1 MKKAGKF
8 PAFFDL
14 KEKKM
19 EQQYLEITAHR
30 LPQFRSH
37 QIQAALKLLEDG
49 NTVPFI
55 ARYRKEMTGSLDEV
69 QLREIQKSYGQVVRL
84 EKRKS
89 DIINR
94 VSEQGKLT
102 ESLKTKIKQAD
113 NMQLLEDL
121 YLPYKQKR
129 KTKAQIAKD
138 AGLEPL
144 ARYILGF
151 NVGIETEAVKYLN
164 PEKGVNT
171 VADVLQGVHEIIA
184 EAFGENVQ
192 LRDWVRQNTLKYGKV
207 VSIVKDKTADEKSV
221 YQLYYDFEQPINKLA
236 SHQILA
242 LNRGENEKILR
253 VKIEFDEQFVLR
265 YFHSRFIGSRQG
277 EAVSIIEDAY
287 TDAYR
292 RFIRPAIE
300 REIRKQLTEN
310 ADEKA
315 INVFGDNLYHLL
327 MQAPLKGRTV
337 LGLDPAFRT
346 GCKLAV
352 IDPTG
357 KFLAKDVIYPHEK
370 AKGQKPNPQLR
381 AEAKDKLKALINDYH
396 VEMVAIGNG
405 TASRESEA
413 FVAEVLKEISTSVY
427 YVIVNEAGASVYSA
441 SKIARDEF
449 PDFNVEERSAV
460 SIARRLQDPLAELI
474 KIDPKSIGVGQYQ
487 HDLPEK
493 ELDSKLAQVIET
505 GVNQVGVNLNTASP
519 QLLEH
524 ISGLNKAIAKNIVKY
539 RDENGKFKTR
549 KELLN
554 VPRLGSKAYEQSAG
568 FLRIV
573 NGSNPLD
580 NTDIHPESYPVAE
593 KVLKANQA
601 VQAEIGTAKLNQ
613 KLNQFNQKQFAAEN
627 QIGEATLADIIL
639 SLKKPGR
646 DFRDTMPMPLL
657 RSDTLHLEDL
667 KPGMQLQGTVR
678 NVVDFGVFVDI
689 GIKQDGLVHISKL
702 SDSYV
707 DNPRN
712 VVAVGD
718 IVDVWVDSVDEK
730 RGRIQLSMIAPAK
743 KKVER

>member
-1 MKKAGKF
+1 
-8 PAFFDL
+8 
-14 KEKKM
+14 M
-19 EQQYLEITAHR
+19 EQQYFEITAHQ
-30 LPQFRSH
+30 LPQLRPH
-37 QIQAALKLLEDG
+37 QIKEALKLLEDG

-69 QLREIQKSYGQVVRL
+69 QLREIQKTYVQVAKL
-84 EKRKS
+84 EKRKA
-89 DIINR
+89 DII
-94 VSEQGKLT
+94 SKIDEQGKLT
-102 ESLKTKIKQAD
+102 AALKAKINQAD

-144 ARYILGF
+144 ARYVLGF
-151 NVGIETEAVKYLN
+151 NSGIATEAAKYLN
-164 PEKGVNT
+164 PEKEIKT
-171 VADVLQGVHEIIA
+171 VDDALQGVHEIIA

-192 LRDWVRQNTLKYGKV
+192 LRDWVRQNTLKHGEI
-207 VSIVKDKTADEKSV
+207 VSKAKDEEADEKGV
-221 YQLYYDFEQPINKLA
+221 YQLYYDFEQPISKMA
-236 SHQILA
+236 SHQTLA
-242 LNRGENEKILR
+242 LDRGEKEKIIR
-253 VKIEFDEQFVLR
+253 VKVELDEQFVLR

-277 EAVSIIEDAY
+277 EAAPIIENAY

-300 REIRKQLTEN
+300 REIRKQLTEK

-327 MQAPLKGRTV
+327 MQAPLKGKTV

-357 KFLAKDVIYPHEK
+357 KFLAKAVIYPHEK
-370 AKGQKPNPQLR
+370 AKGQKPDPKLR
-381 AEAKDKLKALINDYH
+381 AEAKEKLKALINDYH

-413 FVAEVLKEISTSVY
+413 FVAEVLKEISMPVY

-441 SKIARDEF
+441 SQIARDEF

-493 ELDSKLAQVIET
+493 ELDNKLSQVIET

-524 ISGLNKAIAKNIVKY
+524 ISGLNKSIAKNIVKY

-554 VPRLGSKAYEQSAG
+554 VPRLGNKAYEQSAG

-573 NGSNPLD
+573 NGTNPLD
-580 NTDIHPESYPVAE
+580 NTDIHPESYAVAE
-593 KVLKANQA
+593 KLLAANQA
-601 VQAEIGTAKLNQ
+601 AQDEIGTAKLNQ
-613 KLNQFNQKQFAAEN
+613 KLKRFDQKQFAAEN
-627 QIGEATLADIIL
+627 QIGEATLTDIVS
-639 SLKKPGR
+639 SLEKPGR

-667 KPGMQLQGTVR
+667 KPEMQLQGTVR

-689 GIKQDGLVHISKL
+689 GVKQDGLVHISKL

-707 DNPRN
+707 ANPRD

-730 RGRIQLSMIAPAK
+730 RGRIQLSMVAPAEQK
-743 KKVER
+743 AEK

>member
-1 MKKAGKF
+1 
-8 PAFFDL
+8 
-14 KEKKM
+14 M
-19 EQQYLEITAHR
+19 EQQYFEITAHQ
-30 LPQFRSH
+30 LPQLRPH
-37 QIQAALKLLEDG
+37 QIKEALKLLEDG

-69 QLREIQKSYGQVVRL
+69 QLREIQKTYAQVAKL
-84 EKRKS
+84 EKRKA
-89 DIINR
+89 DII
-94 VSEQGKLT
+94 SKIDEQGKLT
-102 ESLKTKIKQAD
+102 AALKAKINQAD

-144 ARYILGF
+144 ARYVLGF
-151 NVGIETEAVKYLN
+151 NSGIATEAAKYLN
-164 PEKGVNT
+164 PEKEIKT
-171 VADVLQGVHEIIA
+171 VDDALQGVHEIIA

-192 LRDWVRQNTLKYGKV
+192 LRDWVRQNTLKHGEI
-207 VSIVKDKTADEKSV
+207 VSKAKDEEADEKGV
-221 YQLYYDFEQPINKLA
+221 YQLYYDFEQPISKMA
-236 SHQILA
+236 SHQTLA
-242 LNRGENEKILR
+242 LDRGEKEKIIR
-253 VKIEFDEQFVLR
+253 VKVELDEQFVLR

-277 EAVSIIEDAY
+277 EAAPIIENAY

-300 REIRKQLTEN
+300 REIRKQLTAK

-327 MQAPLKGRTV
+327 MQAPLKGKTV

-352 IDPTG
+352 IDSTG
-357 KFLAKDVIYPHEK
+357 KFLAKAVIYPHEK
-370 AKGQKPNPQLR
+370 AKGQKPNPKLR
-381 AEAKDKLKALINDYH
+381 AEAKEKLKALINDYH

-413 FVAEVLKEISTSVY
+413 FVAEVLKEISMPVY

-441 SKIARDEF
+441 SQIARDEF

-493 ELDSKLAQVIET
+493 ELDNKLSQVIET
-505 GVNQVGVNLNTASP
+505 GVNQVGVNLNTASS

-524 ISGLNKAIAKNIVKY
+524 ISGLNKSIAKNIVKY

-554 VPRLGSKAYEQSAG
+554 VPRLGNKAYEQSAG

-573 NGSNPLD
+573 NGTNPLD
-580 NTDIHPESYPVAE
+580 NTDIHPESYAVAE
-593 KVLKANQA
+593 KLLAANQA
-601 VQAEIGTAKLNQ
+601 AQNEIGTAKLNQ
-613 KLNQFNQKQFAAEN
+613 KLKRFDQKQFAAEN
-627 QIGEATLADIIL
+627 QIGEATLTDIVS
-639 SLKKPGR
+639 SLEKPGR

-689 GIKQDGLVHISKL
+689 GVKQDGLVHISKL

-707 DNPRN
+707 ANPRD

-730 RGRIQLSMIAPAK
+730 RGRIQLSMVAPAEQK
-743 KKVER
+743 AEK

>member
-1 MKKAGKF
+1 
-8 PAFFDL
+8 
-14 KEKKM
+14 M
-19 EQQYLEITAHR
+19 EQQYLEITAHQLSQLR
-30 LPQFRSH
+30 PH
-37 QIQAALKLLEDG
+37 QIKEALKLLEDG

-69 QLREIQKSYGQVVRL
+69 QLREIQKTYDQVAKI
-84 EKRKS
+84 EKRKA
-89 DIINR
+89 DII
-94 VSEQGKLT
+94 SKIDEQGKLT
-102 ESLKTKIKQAD
+102 ATLKAKIKQAD

-144 ARYILGF
+144 ARYVLGF
-151 NVGIETEAVKYLN
+151 NSDIEAEAAKYLN
-164 PEKGVNT
+164 LEKEIKT
-171 VADVLQGVHEIIA
+171 VDDALQGVHEIIA

-192 LRDWVRQNTLKYGKV
+192 LRDWVRQNTLKHGKI
-207 VSIVKDKTADEKSV
+207 VSKVKDEEADEKGV
-221 YQLYYDFEQPINKLA
+221 YQLYYDFEQPISKMT
-236 SHQILA
+236 SHQTLA
-242 LNRGENEKILR
+242 LDRGEKEKIIR
-253 VKIEFDEQFVLR
+253 VKVELDEQFVLR

-277 EAVSIIEDAY
+277 EAAPIIEDAY

-300 REIRKQLTEN
+300 REIRKQLTEK

-327 MQAPLKGRTV
+327 MQAPLKGKTV

-352 IDPTG
+352 IDSTG
-357 KFLAKDVIYPHEK
+357 KFLAKAVIYPHEK
-370 AKGQKPNPQLR
+370 AKGQKPNPKLR
-381 AEAKDKLKALINDYH
+381 TEAKEKLKALINDYH

-413 FVAEVLKEISTSVY
+413 FVAEVLKEISTPVY

-441 SKIARDEF
+441 SQIARDEF
-449 PDFNVEERSAV
+449 PGFNVEERSAV

-493 ELDSKLAQVIET
+493 ELDNKLSQVIET
-505 GVNQVGVNLNTASP
+505 GVNQVGVDLNTASP

-524 ISGLNKAIAKNIVKY
+524 ISGLNKSIAKNIVKY
-539 RDENGKFKTR
+539 RDENGEFKTR

-554 VPRLGSKAYEQSAG
+554 VPRLGNKAYEQSAG

-573 NGSNPLD
+573 NGINPLD
-580 NTDIHPESYPVAE
+580 NTDIHPESYAVAE
-593 KVLKANQA
+593 KLLAANQA
-601 VQAEIGTAKLNQ
+601 AQDEIGTAKLNQ
-613 KLNQFNQKQFAAEN
+613 KLKQFDQKRFAVDN
-627 QIGEATLADIIL
+627 QIGEATLTDIVS
-639 SLKKPGR
+639 SLEKPGR
-646 DFRDTMPMPLL
+646 DFRETMPMPLL

-689 GIKQDGLVHISKL
+689 GVKQDGLVHISKL

-707 DNPRN
+707 ANPRD

-730 RGRIQLSMIAPAK
+730 RDRIQLSMVAPTEQK
-743 KKVER
+743 SEK

>member
-1 MKKAGKF
+1 
-8 PAFFDL
+8 
-14 KEKKM
+14 M
-19 EQQYLEITAHR
+19 EQQYLEITAHQLSQLR
-30 LPQFRSH
+30 PH
-37 QIQAALKLLEDG
+37 QIKEALKLLEDG

-69 QLREIQKSYGQVVRL
+69 QLREIQKTYDQVAKI
-84 EKRKS
+84 EKRKA
-89 DIINR
+89 DII
-94 VSEQGKLT
+94 SKIDEQGKLT
-102 ESLKTKIKQAD
+102 ATLKAKIKQAD

-138 AGLEPL
+138 AGLESL
-144 ARYILGF
+144 SRYVLGF
-151 NVGIETEAVKYLN
+151 NSGIEAEAAKYLN
-164 PEKGVNT
+164 LEKEIKT
-171 VADVLQGVHEIIA
+171 VDDALQGVHEIIA

-192 LRDWVRQNTLKYGKV
+192 LRDWVRQNTLKHGKI
-207 VSIVKDKTADEKSV
+207 VSKVKDEEADEKGV
-221 YQLYYDFEQPINKLA
+221 YQLYYDFEQPISKMT
-236 SHQILA
+236 SHQTLA
-242 LNRGENEKILR
+242 LDRGEKEKIIR
-253 VKIEFDEQFVLR
+253 VKVELDEQFVLR

-277 EAVSIIEDAY
+277 EAAPIIEDAY

-300 REIRKQLTEN
+300 REIRKQLTEK

-327 MQAPLKGRTV
+327 MQAPLKGKTV

-357 KFLAKDVIYPHEK
+357 KFLAKAVIYPHEK
-370 AKGQKPNPQLR
+370 AKGQKPNPKLR
-381 AEAKDKLKALINDYH
+381 TEAKEKLKALINDYH

-413 FVAEVLKEISTSVY
+413 FVAEVLKEISTPVY

-441 SKIARDEF
+441 SQIARDEF
-449 PDFNVEERSAV
+449 PGFNVEERSAV

-493 ELDSKLAQVIET
+493 ELDNKLSQVIET
-505 GVNQVGVNLNTASP
+505 GVNQVGVDLNTASP

-524 ISGLNKAIAKNIVKY
+524 ISGLNKSIAKNIVKY
-539 RDENGKFKTR
+539 RDEKGEFKTR

-554 VPRLGSKAYEQSAG
+554 VPRLGNKAYEQSAG

-573 NGSNPLD
+573 NGINPLD
-580 NTDIHPESYPVAE
+580 NTDIHPESYAVAE
-593 KVLKANQA
+593 TVLAANQA
-601 VQAEIGTAKLNQ
+601 AQNEIGTAKLNQ
-613 KLNQFNQKQFAAEN
+613 KLKQFDQKRFAADN
-627 QIGEATLADIIL
+627 QIGEATLTDIVS
-639 SLKKPGR
+639 SLEKPGR
-646 DFRDTMPMPLL
+646 DFRETMPMPLL

-689 GIKQDGLVHISKL
+689 GVKQDGLVHISKL

-707 DNPRN
+707 ANPRD

-718 IVDVWVDSVDEK
+718 IVDVWVDGVDEK
-730 RGRIQLSMIAPAK
+730 RGRIQLSMVAPADQK
-743 KKVER
+743 AEK

>member
-1 MKKAGKF
+1 
-8 PAFFDL
+8 
-14 KEKKM
+14 M
-19 EQQYLEITAHR
+19 EQQYFEITAHQ
-30 LPQFRSH
+30 LPQLRPH
-37 QIQAALKLLEDG
+37 QIKEALKLLEDG

-69 QLREIQKSYGQVVRL
+69 QLREIQKTYAQVAKL
-84 EKRKS
+84 EKRKA
-89 DIINR
+89 DII
-94 VSEQGKLT
+94 SKIDEQGKLT
-102 ESLKTKIKQAD
+102 AALKAKINQAD

-144 ARYILGF
+144 ARYVLGF
-151 NVGIETEAVKYLN
+151 NSGIATEAAKYLN
-164 PEKGVNT
+164 PEKEIKT
-171 VADVLQGVHEIIA
+171 VDDALQGVHEIIA

-192 LRDWVRQNTLKYGKV
+192 LRDWVRQNTLKHGEI
-207 VSIVKDKTADEKSV
+207 VSKAKDEEADDKGV
-221 YQLYYDFEQPINKLA
+221 YQLYYDFKQPISKMA
-236 SHQILA
+236 SHQTLA
-242 LNRGENEKILR
+242 LDRGEKEKIIR
-253 VKIEFDEQFVLR
+253 VKVELDEQFVLR

-277 EAVSIIEDAY
+277 EAAPIIENAY

-300 REIRKQLTEN
+300 REIRKQLTEK

-327 MQAPLKGRTV
+327 MQAPLKGKTV

-357 KFLAKDVIYPHEK
+357 KFLAKAVIYPHEK
-370 AKGQKPNPQLR
+370 AKGQKPDPKLR
-381 AEAKDKLKALINDYH
+381 AEAKEKLKTLINDYH

-441 SKIARDEF
+441 SQIARDEF

-493 ELDSKLAQVIET
+493 ELDNKLSQVIET

-519 QLLEH
+519 QLLAH
-524 ISGLNKAIAKNIVKY
+524 ISGLNKSIAKNIVKY

-554 VPRLGSKAYEQSAG
+554 VPRLGNKAYEQSAG

-573 NGSNPLD
+573 NGTNPLD
-580 NTDIHPESYPVAE
+580 NTDIHPESYAVAE
-593 KVLKANQA
+593 KLLAANQA
-601 VQAEIGTAKLNQ
+601 TENEIGTTKLNQ
-613 KLNQFNQKQFAAEN
+613 KLKQFDQKQFATDN
-627 QIGEATLADIIL
+627 QIGEATLMDIVS
-639 SLKKPGR
+639 SLEKPGR
-646 DFRDTMPMPLL
+646 DFRETMPMPLL

-689 GIKQDGLVHISKL
+689 GVKQDGLVHISKL

-707 DNPRN
+707 ANPRD

-718 IVDVWVDSVDEK
+718 IVDVWVDGVDEK
-730 RGRIQLSMIAPAK
+730 RGRIQLSMVAPADQK
-743 KKVER
+743 AEK

>member
-1 MKKAGKF
+1 
-8 PAFFDL
+8 
-14 KEKKM
+14 M
-19 EQQYLEITAHR
+19 EQQYLEITAHQ
-30 LPQFRSH
+30 LPQLRPH
-37 QIQAALKLLEDG
+37 QIKEALKLLEDG

-69 QLREIQKSYGQVVRL
+69 QLREIQKTYDQVAKI
-84 EKRKS
+84 EKRKA
-89 DIINR
+89 DII
-94 VSEQGKLT
+94 SKIDEQGKLT
-102 ESLKTKIKQAD
+102 VTLKAKINQAD

-144 ARYILGF
+144 ARYVLGF
-151 NVGIETEAVKYLN
+151 NSEIEAEAAKYLN
-164 PEKGVNT
+164 PAKKITT
-171 VADVLQGVHEIIA
+171 VDDALQGVHEIIA

-192 LRDWVRQNTLKYGKV
+192 LRDWVRQNTLKHGKI
-207 VSIVKDKTADEKSV
+207 VSKVKNEEADEKGV
-221 YQLYYDFEQPINKLA
+221 YQLYYDFEQPISKMA
-236 SHQILA
+236 SHQTLA
-242 LNRGENEKILR
+242 LDRGEKEKIIR
-253 VKIEFDEQFVLR
+253 VKVELDEQFVLR

-277 EAVSIIEDAY
+277 ETAPIIENAY

-300 REIRKQLTEN
+300 REIRKQLTEK

-327 MQAPLKGRTV
+327 MQAPLKGKTV

-357 KFLAKDVIYPHEK
+357 KFLAKAVIYPHEK
-370 AKGQKPNPQLR
+370 AKGQKPDPKLR
-381 AEAKDKLKALINDYH
+381 AEAKEKLKALINDYH

-413 FVAEVLKEISTSVY
+413 FVAEVLKEISTAVY

-441 SKIARDEF
+441 SQIARDEF

-493 ELDSKLAQVIET
+493 ELDNKLSQVIET

-524 ISGLNKAIAKNIVKY
+524 ISGLDKSIAKNIVKY

-554 VPRLGSKAYEQSAG
+554 VPRLGNKAYEQSAG

-573 NGSNPLD
+573 NGTNPLD
-580 NTDIHPESYPVAE
+580 NTDIHPESYAVAE
-593 KVLKANQA
+593 KLLAANQA
-601 VQAEIGTAKLNQ
+601 AQDEIGTTKLNQ
-613 KLNQFNQKQFAAEN
+613 KLKHFDQKQFAADN
-627 QIGEATLADIIL
+627 QIGEATLADIVS
-639 SLKKPGR
+639 SLEKPGR

-689 GIKQDGLVHISKL
+689 GVKQDGLVHISKL

-707 DNPRN
+707 ANPRD

-730 RGRIQLSMIAPAK
+730 RGRIQLSMVAPAEQ
-743 KKVER
+743 KVEK

>member
-1 MKKAGKF
+1 
-8 PAFFDL
+8 
-14 KEKKM
+14 M
-19 EQQYLEITAHR
+19 EQQYLEITAHQ
-30 LPQFRSH
+30 LPQLRPH
-37 QIQAALKLLEDG
+37 QIKETLKLLEDG

-69 QLREIQKSYGQVVRL
+69 QLREIQKTYDQVAKI
-84 EKRKS
+84 EKRKA
-89 DIINR
+89 DII
-94 VSEQGKLT
+94 SKIDEQGKLT
-102 ESLKTKIKQAD
+102 ATLKTKINQAD

-138 AGLEPL
+138 VGLEPL
-144 ARYILGF
+144 ARYVLGF
-151 NVGIETEAVKYLN
+151 NSGIKAEAAKYLN
-164 PEKGVNT
+164 PAKEIMT
-171 VADVLQGVHEIIA
+171 VDDALQGVHEIIA

-192 LRDWVRQNTLKYGKV
+192 LRDWVRQNTLKHGKI
-207 VSIVKDKTADEKSV
+207 VSKVKDEEADEKGV
-221 YQLYYDFEQPINKLA
+221 YQLYYDFEQPISKMA
-236 SHQILA
+236 SHQTLA
-242 LNRGENEKILR
+242 LDRGEKEKIIR
-253 VKIEFDEQFVLR
+253 VRVELDEQFVLR

-277 EAVSIIEDAY
+277 EVAPIIENAY

-300 REIRKQLTEN
+300 REIRKQLTEK

-327 MQAPLKGRTV
+327 MQAPLKGKTV

-357 KFLAKDVIYPHEK
+357 KFLAKAVIYPHEK
-370 AKGQKPNPQLR
+370 AKGQKPNPKLR
-381 AEAKDKLKALINDYH
+381 AEAKEKLKALINDYH

-413 FVAEVLKEISTSVY
+413 FVAEVLKEISTPVY

-441 SKIARDEF
+441 SQIARDEF

-493 ELDSKLAQVIET
+493 ELDNKLSQVIET

-524 ISGLNKAIAKNIVKY
+524 ISGLNKSIAKNIVKY

-554 VPRLGSKAYEQSAG
+554 VPRLGNKAYEQSAG

-573 NGSNPLD
+573 NGTNPLD
-580 NTDIHPESYPVAE
+580 NTDIHPESYAVAE
-593 KVLKANQA
+593 KLLAANQA
-601 VQAEIGTAKLNQ
+601 AQDEIGTAKLNQ
-613 KLNQFNQKQFAAEN
+613 KLKRFDQKQFAAEN
-627 QIGEATLADIIL
+627 QIGEATLTDIVS
-639 SLKKPGR
+639 SLEKPGR

-689 GIKQDGLVHISKL
+689 GVKQDGLVHISKL

-707 DNPRN
+707 ANPRD

-730 RGRIQLSMIAPAK
+730 RGRIQLSMVAPAEQK
-743 KKVER
+743 AEK

>member
-1 MKKAGKF
+1 
-8 PAFFDL
+8 
-14 KEKKM
+14 M
-19 EQQYLEITAHR
+19 EQQYLEITAHQLSQLR
-30 LPQFRSH
+30 PH
-37 QIQAALKLLEDG
+37 QIKEALKLLEDG

-55 ARYRKEMTGSLDEV
+55 ARYRKEMTGSLDEI
-69 QLREIQKSYGQVVRL
+69 QLREIQKTYDQVAKI
-84 EKRKS
+84 EKRKA
-89 DIINR
+89 DII
-94 VSEQGKLT
+94 SKIDEQGKLT
-102 ESLKTKIKQAD
+102 ATLKAKIKQAD

-144 ARYILGF
+144 ARYVLGF
-151 NVGIETEAVKYLN
+151 NSDIEAEAAKYLN
-164 PEKGVNT
+164 LEKGIKT
-171 VADVLQGVHEIIA
+171 VDDALQGVHEIIA

-192 LRDWVRQNTLKYGKV
+192 LRDWVRQNTLKHGKI
-207 VSIVKDKTADEKSV
+207 VSKVKDEEADEKGV
-221 YQLYYDFEQPINKLA
+221 YQLYYDFEQPISKMT
-236 SHQILA
+236 SHQTLA
-242 LNRGENEKILR
+242 LDRGEKEKIIR
-253 VKIEFDEQFVLR
+253 VKVELDEQFVLR

-277 EAVSIIEDAY
+277 EAAPIIEDAY

-300 REIRKQLTEN
+300 REIRKQLTEK

-327 MQAPLKGRTV
+327 MQAPLKGKTV

-357 KFLAKDVIYPHEK
+357 KFLAKAVIYPHEK
-370 AKGQKPNPQLR
+370 AKGQKPNPKLR
-381 AEAKDKLKALINDYH
+381 TEAKEKLKALINDYH

-441 SKIARDEF
+441 SQIARDEF
-449 PDFNVEERSAV
+449 PGFNVEERSAV

-493 ELDSKLAQVIET
+493 ELDNKLSQVIET
-505 GVNQVGVNLNTASP
+505 GVNQVGVDLNTASP

-524 ISGLNKAIAKNIVKY
+524 ISGLNKSIAKNIVKY
-539 RDENGKFKTR
+539 RDEKGEFKTR

-554 VPRLGSKAYEQSAG
+554 VPRLGNKAYEQSAG

-573 NGSNPLD
+573 NGINPLD
-580 NTDIHPESYPVAE
+580 NTDIHPESYAVAE
-593 KVLKANQA
+593 KVLAANQA
-601 VQAEIGTAKLNQ
+601 AQDEIGTAKLNQ
-613 KLNQFNQKQFAAEN
+613 KLKQFDQKRFAADN
-627 QIGEATLADIIL
+627 QIGEATLTDIVS
-639 SLKKPGR
+639 SLEKTGR
-646 DFRDTMPMPLL
+646 DFRETMPMPLL

-689 GIKQDGLVHISKL
+689 GVKQDGLVHISKL

-707 DNPRN
+707 ANPRD

-718 IVDVWVDSVDEK
+718 IVDVWVDGVDEK
-730 RGRIQLSMIAPAK
+730 RGRIQLSMVAPADQK
-743 KKVER
+743 AEK

>member
-1 MKKAGKF
+1 
-8 PAFFDL
+8 
-14 KEKKM
+14 M
-19 EQQYLEITAHR
+19 EQQYLEITTHQ
-30 LPQFRSH
+30 LPQLRPH
-37 QIQAALKLLEDG
+37 QIKEALKLLEDG

-69 QLREIQKSYGQVVRL
+69 QLREIQKTYDQVAKI
-84 EKRKS
+84 EKRKA
-89 DIINR
+89 DII
-94 VSEQGKLT
+94 SKIDEQGKLT
-102 ESLKTKIKQAD
+102 ATLKAKINQAD

-144 ARYILGF
+144 ARYVLGF
-151 NVGIETEAVKYLN
+151 NSRIEAEAAKYLN
-164 PEKGVNT
+164 PAKEIMT
-171 VADVLQGVHEIIA
+171 VDDALQGVHEIIA

-192 LRDWVRQNTLKYGKV
+192 LRDWVRQNTLKHGKI
-207 VSIVKDKTADEKSV
+207 VSKVKDEEADEKGV
-221 YQLYYDFEQPINKLA
+221 YQLYYDFEQPISKMA
-236 SHQILA
+236 SHQTLA
-242 LNRGENEKILR
+242 LDRGEKEKIIR
-253 VKIEFDEQFVLR
+253 VKVELDEQFVLR

-277 EAVSIIEDAY
+277 EAAPIIEDAY

-300 REIRKQLTEN
+300 REIRKQLTEK

-327 MQAPLKGRTV
+327 MQAPLKGKTV

-357 KFLAKDVIYPHEK
+357 KFLAKAVIYPHEK
-370 AKGQKPNPQLR
+370 AKGQKPNPKLR
-381 AEAKDKLKALINDYH
+381 AEAKEKLKALINDYH

-413 FVAEVLKEISTSVY
+413 FVAEVLKGISTPVY

-441 SKIARDEF
+441 SQIARDEF

-493 ELDSKLAQVIET
+493 ELDNKLSQVIET

-524 ISGLNKAIAKNIVKY
+524 ISGLNKSIAKNIVKY

-554 VPRLGSKAYEQSAG
+554 VPRLGNKAYEQSAG

-573 NGSNPLD
+573 NGTNPLD
-580 NTDIHPESYPVAE
+580 NTDIHPESYAVAE
-593 KVLKANQA
+593 KLLAANQA
-601 VQAEIGTAKLNQ
+601 AQDEIGTTKLNQ
-613 KLNQFNQKQFAAEN
+613 KLKHFDQKQFAADN
-627 QIGEATLADIIL
+627 QIGEATLADIVS
-639 SLKKPGR
+639 SLEKSGR

-689 GIKQDGLVHISKL
+689 GVKQDGLVHISKL

-707 DNPRN
+707 ANPRD

-730 RGRIQLSMIAPAK
+730 RGRIQLSMVAPAEQ
-743 KKVER
+743 KVEK

>member
-1 MKKAGKF
+1 
-8 PAFFDL
+8 
-14 KEKKM
+14 M
-19 EQQYLEITAHR
+19 EQQYLEITAHQ
-30 LPQFRSH
+30 LPQLRPH
-37 QIQAALKLLEDG
+37 QIKEALKLLEDG

-69 QLREIQKSYGQVVRL
+69 QLREIQKTYDQVAKI
-84 EKRKS
+84 EKRKA
-89 DIINR
+89 DII
-94 VSEQGKLT
+94 SKIDEQGKLT
-102 ESLKTKIKQAD
+102 AALKAKINQAD

-144 ARYILGF
+144 ARYVLGF
-151 NVGIETEAVKYLN
+151 NSSIEAEAAKYLN
-164 PEKGVNT
+164 PEKEITT
-171 VADVLQGVHEIIA
+171 VDDALQGVHEIIA

-192 LRDWVRQNTLKYGKV
+192 LRDWVRQNTLKHGKI
-207 VSIVKDKTADEKSV
+207 VSKVKDEEADEKGV
-221 YQLYYDFEQPINKLA
+221 YQLYYDFEQPISKMA
-236 SHQILA
+236 SHQTLA
-242 LNRGENEKILR
+242 LDRGEKEKIIR
-253 VKIEFDEQFVLR
+253 VKVELDEQFVLR

-277 EAVSIIEDAY
+277 EAAPMIEDAY

-300 REIRKQLTEN
+300 REIRKQLTEK

-327 MQAPLKGRTV
+327 MQAPLKGKTV

-357 KFLAKDVIYPHEK
+357 KFLAKAVIYPHEK
-370 AKGQKPNPQLR
+370 AKGQKPNPKLR
-381 AEAKDKLKALINDYH
+381 AEAKEKLKGLINDYH

-413 FVAEVLKEISTSVY
+413 FVAEVLKEISTPVY

-441 SKIARDEF
+441 SQIARDEF

-493 ELDSKLAQVIET
+493 ELDNKLSQVIET

-524 ISGLNKAIAKNIVKY
+524 ISGLNKSIAKNIVKY

-554 VPRLGSKAYEQSAG
+554 VPRLGNKAYEQSAG

-573 NGSNPLD
+573 NGTNPLD
-580 NTDIHPESYPVAE
+580 NTDIHPESYVVAE
-593 KVLKANQA
+593 KLLAANQA
-601 VQAEIGTAKLNQ
+601 AQDEIGTAKLNQ
-613 KLNQFNQKQFAAEN
+613 KLKQFDQKQFAADN
-627 QIGEATLADIIL
+627 QIGEATLTDIVS
-639 SLKKPGR
+639 SLEKPGR

-689 GIKQDGLVHISKL
+689 GVKQDGLVHISKL

-707 DNPRN
+707 ANPWD

-730 RGRIQLSMIAPAK
+730 RGRIQLSMVAPTEQKAEK
-743 KKVER
+743 WPIKNCNG

>member
-1 MKKAGKF
+1 
-8 PAFFDL
+8 
-14 KEKKM
+14 M
-19 EQQYLEITAHR
+19 EQQYFEITAHQ
-30 LPQFRSH
+30 LPQLRPH
-37 QIQAALKLLEDG
+37 QIKEALKLLEDG

-69 QLREIQKSYGQVVRL
+69 QLREIQKTYAQVAKL
-84 EKRKS
+84 EKRKA
-89 DIINR
+89 DII
-94 VSEQGKLT
+94 SKIDEQGKLT
-102 ESLKTKIKQAD
+102 AALKAKINQAD

-144 ARYILGF
+144 ARYVLGF
-151 NVGIETEAVKYLN
+151 NSGIATEAAKYLN
-164 PEKGVNT
+164 PEKEIKT
-171 VADVLQGVHEIIA
+171 VDDALQGVHEIIA

-192 LRDWVRQNTLKYGKV
+192 LRDWVRQNTLKHGEI
-207 VSIVKDKTADEKSV
+207 VSKAKYEEADEKGV
-221 YQLYYDFEQPINKLA
+221 YQLYYDFEQPISKMA
-236 SHQILA
+236 SHQTLA
-242 LNRGENEKILR
+242 LDRGEKEKIIR
-253 VKIEFDEQFVLR
+253 VKVELDEQFVLC

-277 EAVSIIEDAY
+277 EAAPIIENAY

-300 REIRKQLTEN
+300 REIRKQLTEK

-327 MQAPLKGRTV
+327 MQAPLKGKTV

-357 KFLAKDVIYPHEK
+357 KFLAKAVIYPHEK
-370 AKGQKPNPQLR
+370 AKGPKLR
-381 AEAKDKLKALINDYH
+381 VEAKEKLKALINDYH

-441 SKIARDEF
+441 SQIARDEF

-493 ELDSKLAQVIET
+493 ELDNKLGQVIET

-519 QLLEH
+519 QLLAH
-524 ISGLNKAIAKNIVKY
+524 ISGLNKSIAKNIVKY

-554 VPRLGSKAYEQSAG
+554 VPRLGNKAYEQSAG

-573 NGSNPLD
+573 NGTNPLD
-580 NTDIHPESYPVAE
+580 NTDIHPESYAVAE
-593 KVLKANQA
+593 KLLAANQA
-601 VQAEIGTAKLNQ
+601 TEDEIGTTKLNQ
-613 KLNQFNQKQFAAEN
+613 KLKQFDQKQFATDN
-627 QIGEATLADIIL
+627 QIGEATLMDIVS
-639 SLKKPGR
+639 SLEKPGR
-646 DFRDTMPMPLL
+646 DFRETMPMPLL

-689 GIKQDGLVHISKL
+689 GVKQDGLVHISKL

-707 DNPRN
+707 ANPRD

-718 IVDVWVDSVDEK
+718 IVDVWVDGVDEK
-730 RGRIQLSMIAPAK
+730 RGRIQLSMVAPADQKAK
-743 KKVER
+743 K

>member
-1 MKKAGKF
+1 
-8 PAFFDL
+8 
-14 KEKKM
+14 M
-19 EQQYLEITAHR
+19 EQQYFEITAHQ
-30 LPQFRSH
+30 LPQLRPH
-37 QIQAALKLLEDG
+37 QIKEALKLLEDG

-69 QLREIQKSYGQVVRL
+69 QLREIQKTYAQVAKL
-84 EKRKS
+84 EKRKA
-89 DIINR
+89 DII
-94 VSEQGKLT
+94 SKIDEQGKLT
-102 ESLKTKIKQAD
+102 AALKAKINQAD

-144 ARYILGF
+144 ARYVLGF
-151 NVGIETEAVKYLN
+151 NSGIATEAAKYLN
-164 PEKGVNT
+164 PEKEIKT
-171 VADVLQGVHEIIA
+171 VDDALQGVHEIIA

-192 LRDWVRQNTLKYGKV
+192 LRDWVRQNTLKHGEI
-207 VSIVKDKTADEKSV
+207 VSKAKDEEADEKGV
-221 YQLYYDFEQPINKLA
+221 YQLYYDFEQPISKMA
-236 SHQILA
+236 SHQTLA
-242 LNRGENEKILR
+242 LDRGEKEKIIR
-253 VKIEFDEQFVLR
+253 VKVELDEQFVLR

-277 EAVSIIEDAY
+277 EAAPIIENAY

-300 REIRKQLTEN
+300 REIRKQLTEK

-327 MQAPLKGRTV
+327 MQAPLKGKTV

-357 KFLAKDVIYPHEK
+357 KFLAKAVIYPHEK
-370 AKGQKPNPQLR
+370 AKGQKPDPKLR
-381 AEAKDKLKALINDYH
+381 AEAKEKLKALINDYH

-413 FVAEVLKEISTSVY
+413 FVAEVLREISTSVY

-441 SKIARDEF
+441 SQIARDEF

-493 ELDSKLAQVIET
+493 ELDNKLSQVIET

-519 QLLEH
+519 QLLAH
-524 ISGLNKAIAKNIVKY
+524 ISGLNKSIAKNIVKY

-554 VPRLGSKAYEQSAG
+554 VPRLGNKAYEQSAG

-573 NGSNPLD
+573 NGTNPLD
-580 NTDIHPESYPVAE
+580 NTDIHPESYAVTE
-593 KVLKANQA
+593 KLLAANQA
-601 VQAEIGTAKLNQ
+601 TEDEIGTTKLNQ
-613 KLNQFNQKQFAAEN
+613 KLKQFDQKQFATDN
-627 QIGEATLADIIL
+627 QIGEATLMDIVS
-639 SLKKPGR
+639 SLEKPGR
-646 DFRDTMPMPLL
+646 DFRETMPMPLL

-689 GIKQDGLVHISKL
+689 GVKQDGLVHISKL

-707 DNPRN
+707 ANPRN

-718 IVDVWVDSVDEK
+718 IVDVWVDGVDEK
-730 RGRIQLSMIAPAK
+730 RGRIQLSMVAPADQK
-743 KKVER
+743 AEK

>member
-1 MKKAGKF
+1 
-8 PAFFDL
+8 
-14 KEKKM
+14 M
-19 EQQYLEITAHR
+19 EQQYFEITAHQ
-30 LPQFRSH
+30 LPQLRPH
-37 QIQAALKLLEDG
+37 QIKEALKLLEDG

-69 QLREIQKSYGQVVRL
+69 QLREIQKTYAQVAKL
-84 EKRKS
+84 EKRKA
-89 DIINR
+89 DII
-94 VSEQGKLT
+94 SKIDEQGKLT
-102 ESLKTKIKQAD
+102 AALKAKINQAD

-144 ARYILGF
+144 ARYVLGF
-151 NVGIETEAVKYLN
+151 NSGIATEAAKYLN
-164 PEKGVNT
+164 PEKEIKT
-171 VADVLQGVHEIIA
+171 VDDALQGVHEIIA

-192 LRDWVRQNTLKYGKV
+192 LRDWVRQNTLKHGEI
-207 VSIVKDKTADEKSV
+207 VSKAKDEEADEKGV
-221 YQLYYDFEQPINKLA
+221 YQLYYDFEQPISKMA
-236 SHQILA
+236 SHQTLA
-242 LNRGENEKILR
+242 LDRGEKEKIIR
-253 VKIEFDEQFVLR
+253 VKVELDEQFVLR

-277 EAVSIIEDAY
+277 EAAPIIENAY

-300 REIRKQLTEN
+300 REIRKQLTEK

-327 MQAPLKGRTV
+327 MQAPLKGKTV

-357 KFLAKDVIYPHEK
+357 KFLAKAVIYPHEK
-370 AKGQKPNPQLR
+370 AKGQKPNPKLR
-381 AEAKDKLKALINDYH
+381 AEAKEKLKALINDYH

-441 SKIARDEF
+441 SQIARDEF

-493 ELDSKLAQVIET
+493 ELDNKLSQVIET

-519 QLLEH
+519 QLLAH
-524 ISGLNKAIAKNIVKY
+524 ISGLNKSIAKNIVKY

-554 VPRLGSKAYEQSAG
+554 VPRLGNKAYEQSAG

-573 NGSNPLD
+573 NGTNPLD
-580 NTDIHPESYPVAE
+580 NTDIHPESYAVAE
-593 KVLKANQA
+593 KLLAANQA
-601 VQAEIGTAKLNQ
+601 TEDEIGTTKLNQ
-613 KLNQFNQKQFAAEN
+613 KLKQFDQKQFATDN
-627 QIGEATLADIIL
+627 QIGEATLMDIVS
-639 SLKKPGR
+639 SLEKPGR
-646 DFRDTMPMPLL
+646 DFRETMPMPLL

-689 GIKQDGLVHISKL
+689 GVKQDGLVHISKL

-707 DNPRN
+707 ANPRN

-718 IVDVWVDSVDEK
+718 IVDVWVDGVDEK
-730 RGRIQLSMIAPAK
+730 RGRIQLSMVAPADQK
-743 KKVER
+743 AEK

>member
-1 MKKAGKF
+1 
-8 PAFFDL
+8 
-14 KEKKM
+14 M
-19 EQQYLEITAHR
+19 EQQYLEITAHQ
-30 LPQFRSH
+30 LPQLRPH
-37 QIQAALKLLEDG
+37 QIKEALKLLEDG

-69 QLREIQKSYGQVVRL
+69 QLREIQKTYDQVAKI
-84 EKRKS
+84 EKRKA
-89 DIINR
+89 DII
-94 VSEQGKLT
+94 SKIDEQGELT
-102 ESLKTKIKQAD
+102 ATLKAKINQAD

-144 ARYILGF
+144 ARYVLGF
-151 NVGIETEAVKYLN
+151 NSGIEAEAAKYLN
-164 PEKGVNT
+164 PAKEIMT
-171 VADVLQGVHEIIA
+171 VDDALQGVHEIIT

-192 LRDWVRQNTLKYGKV
+192 LRDWVRQNTLKHGKI
-207 VSIVKDKTADEKSV
+207 VSKVKDEEADEKGV
-221 YQLYYDFEQPINKLA
+221 YQLYYDFEQPISKMA
-236 SHQILA
+236 SHQTLA
-242 LNRGENEKILR
+242 LDRGEKEKIIR
-253 VKIEFDEQFVLR
+253 VKVELDEQFVLR

-277 EAVSIIEDAY
+277 EAAPIIENAY

-300 REIRKQLTEN
+300 REIRKQLTAK

-327 MQAPLKGRTV
+327 MQAPLKGKTV

-352 IDPTG
+352 IDSTG
-357 KFLAKDVIYPHEK
+357 KFLAKAVIYPHEK
-370 AKGQKPNPQLR
+370 AKGQKPNPKLR
-381 AEAKDKLKALINDYH
+381 AEAKEKLKALINDYH

-413 FVAEVLKEISTSVY
+413 FVAEVLKEISMPVY

-441 SKIARDEF
+441 SQIARDEF

-493 ELDSKLAQVIET
+493 ELDNKLSQVIET

-524 ISGLNKAIAKNIVKY
+524 ISGLNKSIAKNIVKY

-554 VPRLGSKAYEQSAG
+554 VPRLGNKAYEQSAG

-573 NGSNPLD
+573 NGTNPLD
-580 NTDIHPESYPVAE
+580 NTDIHPESYAVAE
-593 KVLKANQA
+593 KLLAANQA
-601 VQAEIGTAKLNQ
+601 AQNEIGTAKLNQ
-613 KLNQFNQKQFAAEN
+613 KLKRFDQKQFAAEN
-627 QIGEATLADIIL
+627 QIGEATLTDIVS
-639 SLKKPGR
+639 SLEKPGR
-646 DFRDTMPMPLL
+646 DFRDTMPMPLP

-689 GIKQDGLVHISKL
+689 GVKQDGLVHISKL

-707 DNPRN
+707 ANPRD

-730 RGRIQLSMIAPAK
+730 RGRIQLSMVAPAEQK
-743 KKVER
+743 AEK

>member
-1 MKKAGKF
+1 
-8 PAFFDL
+8 
-14 KEKKM
+14 M
-19 EQQYLEITAHR
+19 EQQYLEITAHK
-30 LPQFRSH
+30 LPQLQPH
-37 QIQAALKLLEDG
+37 QIKEALKLLEDG

-69 QLREIQKSYGQVVRL
+69 QLREIEKTYDQVAKL
-84 EKRKS
+84 EKRKT
-89 DIINR
+89 DII
-94 VSEQGKLT
+94 SKIDEQGKLT
-102 ESLKTKIKQAD
+102 ATLKIKINQAD

-144 ARYILGF
+144 ARYVLGF
-151 NVGIETEAVKYLN
+151 NSEIAAEAAKYLN
-164 PEKGVNT
+164 PEKEIIT
-171 VADVLQGVHEIIA
+171 VDDALQGVHEIIA

-192 LRDWVRQNTLKYGKV
+192 LRDWVRQNTLKYGKI
-207 VSIVKDKTADEKSV
+207 VSKVKNEEADEKKV
-221 YQLYYDFEQPINKLA
+221 YQLYYDFEQQVGKMA
-236 SHQILA
+236 SHQTLA
-242 LNRGENEKILR
+242 LDRGEKEKVIR
-253 VKIEFDEQFVLR
+253 VKVDLDEQFVLR

-277 EAVSIIEDAY
+277 EATLIIENAY

-300 REIRKQLTEN
+300 REIRKQLTEK

-327 MQAPLKGRTV
+327 MQAPLKGKTV

-357 KFLAKDVIYPHEK
+357 KFLAKAVIYPHEK
-370 AKGQKPNPQLR
+370 AKGQKPNLKLR

-396 VEMVAIGNG
+396 VEMIAIGNG

-441 SKIARDEF
+441 SQIARDEF

-493 ELDSKLAQVIET
+493 ELDNKLAQVIET

-524 ISGLNKAIAKNIVKY
+524 ISGLNKSIAKNIVKY

-549 KELLN
+549 KELLK
-554 VPRLGSKAYEQSAG
+554 VPRLGNKAYEQSAG

-573 NGSNPLD
+573 NGTNPLD
-580 NTDIHPESYPVAE
+580 NTDIHPESYAVAE
-593 KVLKANQA
+593 KLLEANQA
-601 VQAEIGTAKLNQ
+601 AQSEIGTTELNQ
-613 KLNQFNQKQFAAEN
+613 KLKRFDQKRFAADI
-627 QIGEATLADIIL
+627 QIGEATLKDIVS
-639 SLKKPGR
+639 SLEKPGR

-657 RSDTLHLEDL
+657 RSDTLHIEDL

-689 GIKQDGLVHISKL
+689 GVKQDGLVHISKL

-707 DNPRN
+707 ANPRD

-730 RGRIQLSMIAPAK
+730 RGRIQLSMIAPTEQKA
-743 KKVER
+743 EE

>member
-1 MKKAGKF
+1 
-8 PAFFDL
+8 
-14 KEKKM
+14 M
-19 EQQYLEITAHR
+19 EQQYFEITAHQ
-30 LPQFRSH
+30 LPQLRPH
-37 QIQAALKLLEDG
+37 QIKEALKLLEDG

-69 QLREIQKSYGQVVRL
+69 QLREIQKTYAQVAKL
-84 EKRKS
+84 EKRKA
-89 DIINR
+89 DII
-94 VSEQGKLT
+94 SKIDEQGKLT
-102 ESLKTKIKQAD
+102 AALKAKINQAD

-144 ARYILGF
+144 ARYVLGF
-151 NVGIETEAVKYLN
+151 NSGIATEAAKYLN
-164 PEKGVNT
+164 PEKEIKT
-171 VADVLQGVHEIIA
+171 VDDALQGVHEIIA

-192 LRDWVRQNTLKYGKV
+192 LRDWVRQNTLKHGEI
-207 VSIVKDKTADEKSV
+207 VSKAKDEEADEKGV
-221 YQLYYDFEQPINKLA
+221 YQLYYDFEQPISKMA
-236 SHQILA
+236 SHQTLA
-242 LNRGENEKILR
+242 LDRGEKEKIIR
-253 VKIEFDEQFVLR
+253 VKVELDEQFVLR

-277 EAVSIIEDAY
+277 EAAPIIENAY

-300 REIRKQLTEN
+300 REIRKQLTEK

-327 MQAPLKGRTV
+327 MQAPLKGKTV

-357 KFLAKDVIYPHEK
+357 KFLAKAVIYPHEK
-370 AKGQKPNPQLR
+370 AKGQKPNPKLR
-381 AEAKDKLKALINDYH
+381 AEAKEKLKALINDYH

-441 SKIARDEF
+441 SQIARDEF

-493 ELDSKLAQVIET
+493 ELDNKLSQVIET

-519 QLLEH
+519 QLLAH
-524 ISGLNKAIAKNIVKY
+524 ISGLNKSIAKNIVKY

-554 VPRLGSKAYEQSAG
+554 VPRLGNKAYEQSAG

-573 NGSNPLD
+573 NGTNPLD
-580 NTDIHPESYPVAE
+580 NTDIHPESYAVAE
-593 KVLKANQA
+593 KLLAANQA
-601 VQAEIGTAKLNQ
+601 TEDEIGTTKLNQ
-613 KLNQFNQKQFAAEN
+613 KLKQFDQKQFATDN
-627 QIGEATLADIIL
+627 QIGEATLMDIVS
-639 SLKKPGR
+639 SLEKPGR
-646 DFRDTMPMPLL
+646 DFRETMPMPLL

-689 GIKQDGLVHISKL
+689 GVKQDGLVHISKL

-707 DNPRN
+707 ANPRD

-718 IVDVWVDSVDEK
+718 IVDVWVDGVDEK
-730 RGRIQLSMIAPAK
+730 RGRIQLSMVAPADQK
-743 KKVER
+743 AEK

>member
-1 MKKAGKF
+1 
-8 PAFFDL
+8 
-14 KEKKM
+14 M
-19 EQQYLEITAHR
+19 EQQYFEITAHQ
-30 LPQFRSH
+30 LPQLRPH
-37 QIQAALKLLEDG
+37 QIKEALKLLEDG

-69 QLREIQKSYGQVVRL
+69 QLREIQKTYAQVAKL
-84 EKRKS
+84 EKRKA
-89 DIINR
+89 DII
-94 VSEQGKLT
+94 SKIDEQGKLT
-102 ESLKTKIKQAD
+102 AALKAKINQAD

-144 ARYILGF
+144 AWYVLGF
-151 NVGIETEAVKYLN
+151 NSGIATEAAKYLN
-164 PEKGVNT
+164 PEKEIKT
-171 VADVLQGVHEIIA
+171 VDDALQGVHEIIA

-192 LRDWVRQNTLKYGKV
+192 LRDWVRQNTLKHGEI
-207 VSIVKDKTADEKSV
+207 VSKAKDEEADEKGV
-221 YQLYYDFEQPINKLA
+221 YQLYYDFEQPISKMA
-236 SHQILA
+236 SHQTLA
-242 LNRGENEKILR
+242 FDRGEKEKIIR
-253 VKIEFDEQFVLR
+253 VKVELDEQFVLR

-277 EAVSIIEDAY
+277 EAAPIIEDAY

-300 REIRKQLTEN
+300 REIRKQLTEK

-327 MQAPLKGRTV
+327 MQAPLKGKTV

-357 KFLAKDVIYPHEK
+357 KFLAKAVIYPHEK
-370 AKGQKPNPQLR
+370 AKDQKPNPKLR
-381 AEAKDKLKALINDYH
+381 AEAKEKLKALINDYH

-413 FVAEVLKEISTSVY
+413 FVAEVLKGISTPVY

-441 SKIARDEF
+441 SQIARDEF

-493 ELDSKLAQVIET
+493 ELDNKLSQVIET

-524 ISGLNKAIAKNIVKY
+524 ISGLNKSIAKNIVKY

-554 VPRLGSKAYEQSAG
+554 VPRLGNKAYEQSAG

-573 NGSNPLD
+573 NGTNPLD
-580 NTDIHPESYPVAE
+580 NTDIHPESYAVAE
-593 KVLKANQA
+593 KLLAANQA
-601 VQAEIGTAKLNQ
+601 AQDEIGTTKLNQ
-613 KLNQFNQKQFAAEN
+613 KLKHFDQKQFAADN
-627 QIGEATLADIIL
+627 QIGEATLADIVS
-639 SLKKPGR
+639 SLEKPGR

-689 GIKQDGLVHISKL
+689 GVKQDGLVHISKL

-707 DNPRN
+707 ANPRD

-730 RGRIQLSMIAPAK
+730 RGRIQLSMVAPAEQ
-743 KKVER
+743 KVEK

>member
-1 MKKAGKF
+1 
-8 PAFFDL
+8 
-14 KEKKM
+14 M
-19 EQQYLEITAHR
+19 EQQYFEITAHQ
-30 LPQFRSH
+30 LPQLRPH
-37 QIQAALKLLEDG
+37 QIKEALKLLEDG

-69 QLREIQKSYGQVVRL
+69 QLREIQKTYVQVAKL
-84 EKRKS
+84 EKRKA
-89 DIINR
+89 DII
-94 VSEQGKLT
+94 SKIDEQGKLT
-102 ESLKTKIKQAD
+102 AALKAKINQAD

-144 ARYILGF
+144 ARYVLGF
-151 NVGIETEAVKYLN
+151 NSGIATEAAKYLN
-164 PEKGVNT
+164 PEKEIKT
-171 VADVLQGVHEIIA
+171 VDDALQGVHEIIA

-192 LRDWVRQNTLKYGKV
+192 LRDWVRQNTLKHGEI
-207 VSIVKDKTADEKSV
+207 VSKAKDEEADEKGV
-221 YQLYYDFEQPINKLA
+221 YQLYYDFEQPISKMA
-236 SHQILA
+236 SHQTLA
-242 LNRGENEKILR
+242 LDRGEKEKIIR
-253 VKIEFDEQFVLR
+253 VKVELDEQFVLR

-277 EAVSIIEDAY
+277 EAAPIIENAY

-300 REIRKQLTEN
+300 REIRKQLTEK

-327 MQAPLKGRTV
+327 MQAPLKGKTV

-357 KFLAKDVIYPHEK
+357 KFLAKAVIYPHEK
-370 AKGQKPNPQLR
+370 AKGQKPDPKLR
-381 AEAKDKLKALINDYH
+381 AEAKEKLKALINDYH

-413 FVAEVLKEISTSVY
+413 FVAEVLREISTSVY

-441 SKIARDEF
+441 SQIARDEF

-493 ELDSKLAQVIET
+493 ELDNKLSQVIET

-519 QLLEH
+519 QLLAH
-524 ISGLNKAIAKNIVKY
+524 ISGLNKSIAKNIVKY

-554 VPRLGSKAYEQSAG
+554 VPRLGNKAYEQSAG

-573 NGSNPLD
+573 NGTNPLD
-580 NTDIHPESYPVAE
+580 NTDIHPESYAVTE
-593 KVLKANQA
+593 KLLAANQA
-601 VQAEIGTAKLNQ
+601 TEDEIGTTKLNQ
-613 KLNQFNQKQFAAEN
+613 KLKQFDQKQFATDN
-627 QIGEATLADIIL
+627 QIGEATLMDIVS
-639 SLKKPGR
+639 SLEKPGR
-646 DFRDTMPMPLL
+646 DFRETMPMPLL

-689 GIKQDGLVHISKL
+689 GVKQDGLVHISKL

-707 DNPRN
+707 ANPRN

-718 IVDVWVDSVDEK
+718 IVDVWVDGVDEK
-730 RGRIQLSMIAPAK
+730 RGRIQLSMVAPADQKAK
-743 KKVER
+743 K

>member
-1 MKKAGKF
+1 M
-8 PAFFDL
+8 
-14 KEKKM
+14 
-19 EQQYLEITAHR
+19 
-30 LPQFRSH
+30 
-37 QIQAALKLLEDG
+37 
-49 NTVPFI
+49 
-55 ARYRKEMTGSLDEV
+55 
-69 QLREIQKSYGQVVRL
+69 
-84 EKRKS
+84 
-89 DIINR
+89 
-94 VSEQGKLT
+94 
-102 ESLKTKIKQAD
+102 
-113 NMQLLEDL
+113 
-121 YLPYKQKR
+121 
-129 KTKAQIAKD
+129 
-138 AGLEPL
+138 
-144 ARYILGF
+144 
-151 NVGIETEAVKYLN
+151 
-164 PEKGVNT
+164 
-171 VADVLQGVHEIIA
+171 
-184 EAFGENVQ
+184 
-192 LRDWVRQNTLKYGKV
+192 
-207 VSIVKDKTADEKSV
+207 
-221 YQLYYDFEQPINKLA
+221 A
-236 SHQILA
+236 SHQTLA
-242 LNRGENEKILR
+242 LDRGEKEKIIR
-253 VKIEFDEQFVLR
+253 VKVELDEQFVLR

-277 EAVSIIEDAY
+277 EAAPIIENAY

-300 REIRKQLTEN
+300 REIRKQLTEK

-327 MQAPLKGRTV
+327 MQAPLKGKTV

-357 KFLAKDVIYPHEK
+357 KFLAKAVIYPHEK
-370 AKGQKPNPQLR
+370 AKGQKPDPKLR
-381 AEAKDKLKALINDYH
+381 AEAKEKLKALINDYH

-413 FVAEVLKEISTSVY
+413 FVAEVLKEISTAVY

-441 SKIARDEF
+441 SQIARDEF

-493 ELDSKLAQVIET
+493 ELDNKLSQVIET

-519 QLLEH
+519 QLLAH
-524 ISGLNKAIAKNIVKY
+524 ISGLNKSIAKNIVKY

-554 VPRLGSKAYEQSAG
+554 VPRLGNKAYEQSAG

-573 NGSNPLD
+573 NGTNPLD
-580 NTDIHPESYPVAE
+580 NTDIHPESYAVAE
-593 KVLKANQA
+593 KLLAANQA
-601 VQAEIGTAKLNQ
+601 TEDEIGTTKLNQ
-613 KLNQFNQKQFAAEN
+613 KLKQFDQKQFATDN
-627 QIGEATLADIIL
+627 QIGEATLMDIVS
-639 SLKKPGR
+639 SLEKPGR
-646 DFRDTMPMPLL
+646 DFRETMPMPLL

-689 GIKQDGLVHISKL
+689 GVKQDGLVHISKL

-707 DNPRN
+707 ANPRD

-718 IVDVWVDSVDEK
+718 IVDVWVDGVDEK
-730 RGRIQLSMIAPAK
+730 RGRIQLSMVAPADQKAK
-743 KKVER
+743 K

>member
-1 MKKAGKF
+1 
-8 PAFFDL
+8 
-14 KEKKM
+14 M
-19 EQQYLEITAHR
+19 EQQYLEITAHQLSQLR
-30 LPQFRSH
+30 PH
-37 QIQAALKLLEDG
+37 QIKKALKLLEDG

-69 QLREIQKSYGQVVRL
+69 QLREIQKTYDQVAKI
-84 EKRKS
+84 EKRKA
-89 DIINR
+89 DII
-94 VSEQGKLT
+94 SKIDEQGKLT
-102 ESLKTKIKQAD
+102 ATLKAKIKQAD

-144 ARYILGF
+144 ARYVLGF
-151 NVGIETEAVKYLN
+151 NSDIEAEAAKYLN
-164 PEKGVNT
+164 LEKGIKT
-171 VADVLQGVHEIIA
+171 VDDALQGVHEIIA

-192 LRDWVRQNTLKYGKV
+192 LRDWVRQNTLKHGKI
-207 VSIVKDKTADEKSV
+207 VSKVKDEEADEKGV
-221 YQLYYDFEQPINKLA
+221 YQLYYDFEQPISKMT
-236 SHQILA
+236 SHQTLA
-242 LNRGENEKILR
+242 LNRGEKEKIIR
-253 VKIEFDEQFVLR
+253 VKVELDEQFVLR
-265 YFHSRFIGSRQG
+265 YFHSRFIGSRQ
-277 EAVSIIEDAY
+277 AIIEDAY

-300 REIRKQLTEN
+300 REIRKQLTEK

-327 MQAPLKGRTV
+327 MQAPLKGKTV

-357 KFLAKDVIYPHEK
+357 KFLAKAVIYPHEK
-370 AKGQKPNPQLR
+370 AKGQKPNPKLR
-381 AEAKDKLKALINDYH
+381 TEAKEKLKALINDYH

-413 FVAEVLKEISTSVY
+413 FVAEVLKEISTPVY

-441 SKIARDEF
+441 SQIARDEF
-449 PDFNVEERSAV
+449 PGFNVEERSAV

-474 KIDPKSIGVGQYQ
+474 KIDPKAIGVGQYQ

-493 ELDSKLAQVIET
+493 ELDNKLSQVIET
-505 GVNQVGVNLNTASP
+505 GVNQVGVDLNTASP

-524 ISGLNKAIAKNIVKY
+524 ISGLNKSIAKNIVKY
-539 RDENGKFKTR
+539 RDEKGEFKTR

-554 VPRLGSKAYEQSAG
+554 VPRLGNKAYEQSAG

-573 NGSNPLD
+573 NGINPLD
-580 NTDIHPESYPVAE
+580 NTDIHPESYAVVE
-593 KVLKANQA
+593 KVLAANQA
-601 VQAEIGTAKLNQ
+601 AQDEIGTAKLNQ
-613 KLNQFNQKQFAAEN
+613 KLKQFDQKRFAADN
-627 QIGEATLADIIL
+627 QIGEATLTDIVS
-639 SLKKPGR
+639 SLEKPGR
-646 DFRDTMPMPLL
+646 DFRETMPMPLL

-689 GIKQDGLVHISKL
+689 GVKQDGLVHISKL

-707 DNPRN
+707 ANPRD

-718 IVDVWVDSVDEK
+718 IVDVWVDGVDEK
-730 RGRIQLSMIAPAK
+730 RGRIQLSMVAPADQK
-743 KKVER
+743 AEK

>member
-1 MKKAGKF
+1 MRVWRESQPLYFIEEIKI
-8 PAFFDL
+8 
-14 KEKKM
+14 M
-19 EQQYLEITAHR
+19 EQQYLTITEKK
-30 LPQFRSH
+30 LPELRPH
-37 QIQAALKLLEDG
+37 QIKEALKLLEDG

-69 QLREIQKSYGQVVRL
+69 QLREIQKTYDQVAKI
-84 EKRKS
+84 EKRKL
-89 DIINR
+89 DII
-94 VSEQGKLT
+94 SKIDEQGKLT
-102 ESLKTKIKQAD
+102 PALKKSIEDAD

-129 KTKAQIAKD
+129 QTKAQIAKE

-151 NVGIETEAVKYLN
+151 NSQIEAEATKYIN
-164 PEKGVNT
+164 PEKDIQT
-171 VADVLQGVHEIIA
+171 VEDALQGVHEIIA

-192 LRDWVRQNTLKYGKV
+192 LRDWVRQNTLKFGKV
-207 VSIVKDKTADEKSV
+207 ISKVKDQDADEKGV
-221 YQLYYDFEQPINKLA
+221 YQLYYDFEQPINKMA
-236 SHQILA
+236 SHQTLA
-242 LNRGENEKILR
+242 LDRGEKEKILR
-253 VKIEFDEQFVLR
+253 VKVEVDEQFVLR
-265 YFHSRFIGSRQG
+265 YLHSRFIGSKQG
-277 EAVSIIEDAY
+277 EAVDYIEAAY

-300 REIRKQLTEN
+300 REIRKQLTEQ

-327 MQAPLKGRTV
+327 MQAPLKGKVV

-357 KFLAKDVIYPHEK
+357 KFLAKGVIYPHEK
-370 AKGQKPNPQLR
+370 AKGQKPNPKLR
-381 AEAKDKLKALINDYH
+381 AEAKEKLKAMIADYN
-396 VEMVAIGNG
+396 VEMIAIGNG

-413 FVAEVLKEISTSVY
+413 FVAEVLKEIPQKVF

-441 SKIARDEF
+441 SQIARDEF

-487 HDLPEK
+487 HDLPQK
-493 ELDSKLAQVIET
+493 ELDNKLSQVIET

-524 ISGLNKAIAKNIVKY
+524 ISGLNKSIAKNIVKY
-539 RDENGKFKTR
+539 REENGKFKTR
-549 KELLN
+549 KELLS
-554 VPRLGSKAYEQSAG
+554 VPRLGNKAYEQSAG

-573 NGSNPLD
+573 NGENPLD
-580 NTDIHPESYPVAE
+580 NTDIHPESYAVAE
-593 KVLKANQA
+593 KLLEANQA
-601 VQAEIGTAKLNQ
+601 QQTEIGTKDLSQ
-613 KLNQFNQKQFAAEN
+613 KLAHFDKESFVAEN
-627 QIGEATLADIIL
+627 QIGEETLSDIIT
-639 SLKKPGR
+639 SLEKPGR

-689 GIKQDGLVHISKL
+689 GVKQDGLVHISKL
-702 SDSYV
+702 SNSFV
-707 DNPRN
+707 DNPRD
-712 VVAVGD
+712 VVSVGD

-730 RGRIQLSMIAPAK
+730 RGRIQLSMIAPADQK
-743 KKVER
+743 AE

>member
-1 MKKAGKF
+1 
-8 PAFFDL
+8 
-14 KEKKM
+14 M
-19 EQQYLEITAHR
+19 EQQYLEITTHQ
-30 LPQFRSH
+30 LPQLRPH
-37 QIQAALKLLEDG
+37 QIKEALKLLEDG

-69 QLREIQKSYGQVVRL
+69 QLREIQKTYDQVAKI
-84 EKRKS
+84 EKRKA
-89 DIINR
+89 DII
-94 VSEQGKLT
+94 SKIDEQGKLT
-102 ESLKTKIKQAD
+102 ATLKAKINQAD

-144 ARYILGF
+144 ARYVLGF
-151 NVGIETEAVKYLN
+151 NSRIEAEAAKYLN
-164 PEKGVNT
+164 PAKEIMT
-171 VADVLQGVHEIIA
+171 VDDALQGVHEIIA

-192 LRDWVRQNTLKYGKV
+192 LRDWVRQNTLKHGKI
-207 VSIVKDKTADEKSV
+207 VSKVKDEEADEKGV
-221 YQLYYDFEQPINKLA
+221 YQLYYDFEQPISKMA
-236 SHQILA
+236 SHQTLA
-242 LNRGENEKILR
+242 LDRGEKEKIIR
-253 VKIEFDEQFVLR
+253 VKVELDEQFVLR

-277 EAVSIIEDAY
+277 EAAPIIEDAY

-300 REIRKQLTEN
+300 REIRKQLTEK

-327 MQAPLKGRTV
+327 MQAPLKGKTV

-357 KFLAKDVIYPHEK
+357 KFLAKAVIYPHEK
-370 AKGQKPNPQLR
+370 AKGQKPNPKLR
-381 AEAKDKLKALINDYH
+381 AEAKEKLKALINDYH

-413 FVAEVLKEISTSVY
+413 FVAEVLKGISTPVY

-441 SKIARDEF
+441 SQIARDEF

-493 ELDSKLAQVIET
+493 ELDNKLSQVIET

-524 ISGLNKAIAKNIVKY
+524 ISGLNKSIAKNIVKY

-554 VPRLGSKAYEQSAG
+554 VPRLGNKAYEQSAG

-573 NGSNPLD
+573 NGTNPLD
-580 NTDIHPESYPVAE
+580 NTDIHPESYAVAE
-593 KVLKANQA
+593 KLLAANQA
-601 VQAEIGTAKLNQ
+601 AQDEIGTTKLNQ
-613 KLNQFNQKQFAAEN
+613 KLKHFDQKQFAADN
-627 QIGEATLADIIL
+627 QIGEATLADIVS
-639 SLKKPGR
+639 SLEKPGR

-689 GIKQDGLVHISKL
+689 GVKQDGLVHISKL

-707 DNPRN
+707 ANPRD

-730 RGRIQLSMIAPAK
+730 RGRIQLSMVAPAEQ
-743 KKVER
+743 KVEK

>member
-1 MKKAGKF
+1 
-8 PAFFDL
+8 
-14 KEKKM
+14 M
-19 EQQYLEITAHR
+19 EQQYFEITAHQ
-30 LPQFRSH
+30 LPQLRPH
-37 QIQAALKLLEDG
+37 QIKEALKLLEDG

-69 QLREIQKSYGQVVRL
+69 QLREIQKTYAQVAKL
-84 EKRKS
+84 EKRKA
-89 DIINR
+89 DII
-94 VSEQGKLT
+94 SKIDEQGKLT
-102 ESLKTKIKQAD
+102 AALKAKINQAD

-144 ARYILGF
+144 ARYVLGF
-151 NVGIETEAVKYLN
+151 NSGIATEAAKYLN
-164 PEKGVNT
+164 PEKEIKT
-171 VADVLQGVHEIIA
+171 VDDALQGVHEIIA

-192 LRDWVRQNTLKYGKV
+192 LRDWVRQNTLKHGEI
-207 VSIVKDKTADEKSV
+207 VSKAKDEEADEKGV
-221 YQLYYDFEQPINKLA
+221 YQLYYDFEQPISKMA
-236 SHQILA
+236 SHQTLA
-242 LNRGENEKILR
+242 LDRGEKEKIIR
-253 VKIEFDEQFVLR
+253 VKVELDEQFVLR

-277 EAVSIIEDAY
+277 EAAPIIENAY

-300 REIRKQLTEN
+300 REIRKQLTEK

-327 MQAPLKGRTV
+327 MQAPLKGKTV

-357 KFLAKDVIYPHEK
+357 KFLAKAVIYPHEK
-370 AKGQKPNPQLR
+370 AKGQKPDPKLR
-381 AEAKDKLKALINDYH
+381 AEAKEKLKALINDYH

-441 SKIARDEF
+441 SQIARDEF

-493 ELDSKLAQVIET
+493 ELDNKLSQVIET

-519 QLLEH
+519 QLLAH
-524 ISGLNKAIAKNIVKY
+524 ISGLNKSIAKNIVKY

-554 VPRLGSKAYEQSAG
+554 VPRLGNKAYEQSAG

-573 NGSNPLD
+573 NGTNPLD
-580 NTDIHPESYPVAE
+580 NTDIHPESYAVAE
-593 KVLKANQA
+593 KLLAANQA
-601 VQAEIGTAKLNQ
+601 TEDEIGTTKLNQ
-613 KLNQFNQKQFAAEN
+613 KLKQFDQKQFATDN
-627 QIGEATLADIIL
+627 QIGEATLMDIVS
-639 SLKKPGR
+639 SLEKPGR
-646 DFRDTMPMPLL
+646 DFRETMPMPLL

-689 GIKQDGLVHISKL
+689 GVKQDGLVHISKL

-707 DNPRN
+707 ANPRD

-718 IVDVWVDSVDEK
+718 IVDVWVDGVDEK
-730 RGRIQLSMIAPAK
+730 RGRIQLSMVAPADQKAK
-743 KKVER
+743 K

>member
-1 MKKAGKF
+1 
-8 PAFFDL
+8 
-14 KEKKM
+14 M
-19 EQQYLEITAHR
+19 EQQYFEITAHQ
-30 LPQFRSH
+30 LPQLRPH
-37 QIQAALKLLEDG
+37 QIKEALKLLEDG

-69 QLREIQKSYGQVVRL
+69 QLREIQKTYVQVAKL
-84 EKRKS
+84 EKRKA
-89 DIINR
+89 DII
-94 VSEQGKLT
+94 SKIDEQGKLT
-102 ESLKTKIKQAD
+102 AALKAKINQAD

-144 ARYILGF
+144 ARYVLGF
-151 NVGIETEAVKYLN
+151 NSGIATEAAKYLN
-164 PEKGVNT
+164 PEKEIKT
-171 VADVLQGVHEIIA
+171 VDDALQGVHEIIA

-192 LRDWVRQNTLKYGKV
+192 LRDWVRQNTLKHGEI
-207 VSIVKDKTADEKSV
+207 VSKAKDEEADEKGV
-221 YQLYYDFEQPINKLA
+221 YQLYYDFEQPISKMA
-236 SHQILA
+236 SHQTLA
-242 LNRGENEKILR
+242 LDRGEKEKIIR
-253 VKIEFDEQFVLR
+253 VKVELDEQFVLR

-277 EAVSIIEDAY
+277 EAAPIIENAY

-300 REIRKQLTEN
+300 REIRKQLTEK

-327 MQAPLKGRTV
+327 MQAPLKGKAV

-357 KFLAKDVIYPHEK
+357 KFLAKAVIYPHEK
-370 AKGQKPNPQLR
+370 AKGQKPDPKLR
-381 AEAKDKLKALINDYH
+381 AEAKEKLKALINDYH

-413 FVAEVLKEISTSVY
+413 FVAEVLKEISTPVY

-441 SKIARDEF
+441 SQIARDEF

-493 ELDSKLAQVIET
+493 ELDNKLSQVIET
-505 GVNQVGVNLNTASP
+505 SVNQVGVNLNTASP

-524 ISGLNKAIAKNIVKY
+524 ISGLNKSIAKNIVKY

-554 VPRLGSKAYEQSAG
+554 VPRLGNKAYEQSAG

-573 NGSNPLD
+573 NGTNPLD
-580 NTDIHPESYPVAE
+580 NTDIHPESYAVAE
-593 KVLKANQA
+593 KLLAANQA
-601 VQAEIGTAKLNQ
+601 AQDEIGTAKLNQ
-613 KLNQFNQKQFAAEN
+613 KLKQFDQKQFAVDN
-627 QIGEATLADIIL
+627 QIGEATLTDIVS
-639 SLKKPGR
+639 SLEKPGR
-646 DFRDTMPMPLL
+646 DFRETMPMPLL

-689 GIKQDGLVHISKL
+689 GVKQDGLVHISKL

-707 DNPRN
+707 ANPRD
-712 VVAVGD
+712 VVAVGN

-730 RGRIQLSMIAPAK
+730 RGRIQLSMVAPADQK
-743 KKVER
+743 AEK

>member
-1 MKKAGKF
+1 
-8 PAFFDL
+8 
-14 KEKKM
+14 M
-19 EQQYLEITAHR
+19 EQQYFEITAHQ
-30 LPQFRSH
+30 LPQLRPH
-37 QIQAALKLLEDG
+37 QIKEALKLLEDG

-69 QLREIQKSYGQVVRL
+69 QLREIQKTYAQVAKL
-84 EKRKS
+84 EKRKA
-89 DIINR
+89 DII
-94 VSEQGKLT
+94 SKIDEQGKLT
-102 ESLKTKIKQAD
+102 AALKAKINQAD

-144 ARYILGF
+144 ARYVLGF
-151 NVGIETEAVKYLN
+151 NSGIATEAAKYLN
-164 PEKGVNT
+164 PEKEIKT
-171 VADVLQGVHEIIA
+171 VDDALQGVHEIIA

-192 LRDWVRQNTLKYGKV
+192 LRDWVRQNTLKHGEI
-207 VSIVKDKTADEKSV
+207 VSKAKDEEADEKGV
-221 YQLYYDFEQPINKLA
+221 YQLYYDFKQPISKMA
-236 SHQILA
+236 SHQTLA
-242 LNRGENEKILR
+242 LDRGEKEKIIR
-253 VKIEFDEQFVLR
+253 VKVELDEQFVLR

-277 EAVSIIEDAY
+277 EAAPIIENAY

-300 REIRKQLTEN
+300 REIRKQLTEK

-327 MQAPLKGRTV
+327 MQAPLKGKTV

-357 KFLAKDVIYPHEK
+357 KFLAKAVIYPHEK
-370 AKGQKPNPQLR
+370 AKGQKPDPKLR
-381 AEAKDKLKALINDYH
+381 AEAKEKLKTLINDYH

-441 SKIARDEF
+441 SQIARDEF

-493 ELDSKLAQVIET
+493 ELDNKLSQVIET

-519 QLLEH
+519 QLLAH
-524 ISGLNKAIAKNIVKY
+524 ISGLNKSIAKNIVKY

-554 VPRLGSKAYEQSAG
+554 VPRLGNKAYEQSAG

-573 NGSNPLD
+573 NGTNPLD
-580 NTDIHPESYPVAE
+580 NTDIHPESYAVAE
-593 KVLKANQA
+593 KLLAANQA
-601 VQAEIGTAKLNQ
+601 TENEIGTTKLNQ
-613 KLNQFNQKQFAAEN
+613 KLKQFDQKQFATDN
-627 QIGEATLADIIL
+627 QIGEATLMDIVS
-639 SLKKPGR
+639 SLEKPGR
-646 DFRDTMPMPLL
+646 DFRETMPMPLL

-689 GIKQDGLVHISKL
+689 GVKQDGLVHISKL

-707 DNPRN
+707 ANPRD

-718 IVDVWVDSVDEK
+718 IVDVWVDGVDEK
-730 RGRIQLSMIAPAK
+730 RGRIQLSMVAPADQK
-743 KKVER
+743 AEK

>member
-1 MKKAGKF
+1 
-8 PAFFDL
+8 
-14 KEKKM
+14 M
-19 EQQYLEITAHR
+19 EQQYFEITAHQ
-30 LPQFRSH
+30 LPQLRPH
-37 QIQAALKLLEDG
+37 QIKEALKLLEDG

-69 QLREIQKSYGQVVRL
+69 QLREIQKTYAQVAKL
-84 EKRKS
+84 EKRKA
-89 DIINR
+89 DII
-94 VSEQGKLT
+94 SKIDEQGKLT
-102 ESLKTKIKQAD
+102 AALKAKINQAD

-144 ARYILGF
+144 ARYVLGF
-151 NVGIETEAVKYLN
+151 NSGIATEAAKYLN
-164 PEKGVNT
+164 PEKEIKT
-171 VADVLQGVHEIIA
+171 VDDALQGVHEIIA

-192 LRDWVRQNTLKYGKV
+192 LRDWVRQNTLKHGEI
-207 VSIVKDKTADEKSV
+207 VSKAKDEEADEKGV
-221 YQLYYDFEQPINKLA
+221 YQLYYDFKQPISKMA
-236 SHQILA
+236 SHQTLA
-242 LNRGENEKILR
+242 LDRGEKEKIIR
-253 VKIEFDEQFVLR
+253 VKVELDEQFVLR

-277 EAVSIIEDAY
+277 EAAPIIENAY

-300 REIRKQLTEN
+300 REIRKQLTEK

-327 MQAPLKGRTV
+327 MQAPLKGKTV

-357 KFLAKDVIYPHEK
+357 KFLAKAVIYPHEK
-370 AKGQKPNPQLR
+370 AKGQKPDPKLR
-381 AEAKDKLKALINDYH
+381 AEAKEKLKALINDYH

-441 SKIARDEF
+441 SQIARDEF

-493 ELDSKLAQVIET
+493 ELDNKLSQVIET

-519 QLLEH
+519 QLLAH
-524 ISGLNKAIAKNIVKY
+524 ISGLNKSIAKNIVKY

-554 VPRLGSKAYEQSAG
+554 VPRLGNKAYEQSAG

-573 NGSNPLD
+573 NGTNPLD
-580 NTDIHPESYPVAE
+580 NTDIHPESYAVAE
-593 KVLKANQA
+593 KLLAANQA
-601 VQAEIGTAKLNQ
+601 TENEIGTTKLNQ
-613 KLNQFNQKQFAAEN
+613 KLKQFDQKQFATDN
-627 QIGEATLADIIL
+627 QIGEATLMDIVS
-639 SLKKPGR
+639 SLEKPGR
-646 DFRDTMPMPLL
+646 DFRETMPMPLL

-689 GIKQDGLVHISKL
+689 GVKQDGLVHISKL

-707 DNPRN
+707 ANPRD

-718 IVDVWVDSVDEK
+718 IVDVWVDGVDEK
-730 RGRIQLSMIAPAK
+730 RGRIQLSMVAPADQK
-743 KKVER
+743 AEK

>member
-1 MKKAGKF
+1 
-8 PAFFDL
+8 
-14 KEKKM
+14 M
-19 EQQYLEITAHR
+19 EQQYFEITAHQ
-30 LPQFRSH
+30 LPQLRPH
-37 QIQAALKLLEDG
+37 QIKEALKLLEDG

-69 QLREIQKSYGQVVRL
+69 QLREIQKTYAQVAKL
-84 EKRKS
+84 EKRKA
-89 DIINR
+89 DII
-94 VSEQGKLT
+94 SKIDEQGKLT
-102 ESLKTKIKQAD
+102 AALKAKINQAD

-144 ARYILGF
+144 ARYVLGF
-151 NVGIETEAVKYLN
+151 NSGIATEAAKYLN
-164 PEKGVNT
+164 PEKEIKT
-171 VADVLQGVHEIIA
+171 VDDALQGVHEIIA

-192 LRDWVRQNTLKYGKV
+192 LRDWVRQNTLKHGEI
-207 VSIVKDKTADEKSV
+207 VSKAKDEEADEKGV
-221 YQLYYDFEQPINKLA
+221 YQLYYDFEQPISKMA
-236 SHQILA
+236 SHQTLA
-242 LNRGENEKILR
+242 LDRGEKEKIIR
-253 VKIEFDEQFVLR
+253 VKVELDEQFVLR

-277 EAVSIIEDAY
+277 EAAPIIENAY

-300 REIRKQLTEN
+300 REIRKQLTEK

-327 MQAPLKGRTV
+327 MQAPLKGKTV

-357 KFLAKDVIYPHEK
+357 KFLAKAVIYPHEK
-370 AKGQKPNPQLR
+370 AKGQKPNPKLR
-381 AEAKDKLKALINDYH
+381 AEAKEKLKALINDYH

-441 SKIARDEF
+441 SQIARDEF

-493 ELDSKLAQVIET
+493 ELDNKLSQVIET

-519 QLLEH
+519 QLLAH
-524 ISGLNKAIAKNIVKY
+524 ISGLNKSIAKNIVKY

-554 VPRLGSKAYEQSAG
+554 VPRLGNKAYEQSAG

-573 NGSNPLD
+573 NGTNPLD
-580 NTDIHPESYPVAE
+580 NTDIHPESYAVAE
-593 KVLKANQA
+593 KLLAANQA
-601 VQAEIGTAKLNQ
+601 TEDEIGTTKLNQ
-613 KLNQFNQKQFAAEN
+613 KLKQFDQKQFATDN
-627 QIGEATLADIIL
+627 QIGEATLMDIVS
-639 SLKKPGR
+639 SLEKPGR
-646 DFRDTMPMPLL
+646 DFRETMPMPLL

-689 GIKQDGLVHISKL
+689 GVKQDGLVHISKL

-707 DNPRN
+707 ANPRN

-718 IVDVWVDSVDEK
+718 IVDVWVDGVDEK
-730 RGRIQLSMIAPAK
+730 RGRIQLSMVAPADQKAK
-743 KKVER
+743 K